1 MKTITTILLSLL
13 TLISYSQT
21 KLDLE
26 VFKIINEYRVSNG
39 LKKLIWSTEAFVV
52 TETHNNYMVKAGKL
66 CHGEPIDV
74 PNHREV
80 DDLGERFR
88 DKGISY
94 SYVGENVACVLYSDS
109 LLPYI
114 SRSIVNN
121 WINSKYHNEFLLD
134 TNIKFCSISTSL
146 VGRKKLT
153 YSDIT
158 GHCFTT
164 FNAFK

>member
-1 MKTITTILLSLL
+1 MKTLITILLSLL
-13 TLISYSQT
+13 TLVSYSQT

-39 LKKLIWSTEAFVV
+39 LKKLIWSAEAFVV
-52 TETHNNYMVKAGKL
+52 TETHNNYMVKTGKL
-66 CHGEPIDV
+66 CHGEPIDI
-74 PNHREV
+74 PNHKEIQ
-80 DDLGERFR
+80 DLGERFI
-88 DKGISY
+88 DKGVSY
-94 SYVGENVACVLYSDS
+94 SYLGENVACVLYSDS

-121 WINSKYHNEFLLD
+121 WINSKSHNELLL
-134 TNIKFCSISTSL
+134 NKNVVLGSVSTSL

-158 GHCFTT
+158 GHCFAT

>member
-74 PNHREV
+74 PMRQVKCYNCEEEGHIQ
-80 DDLGERFR
+80 R
-88 DKGISY
+88 DCPHPRKVTCY
-94 SYVGENVACVLYSDS
+94 AC
-109 LLPYI
+109 
-114 SRSIVNN
+114 
-121 WINSKYHNEFLLD
+121 KEE
-134 TNIKFCSISTSL
+134 
-146 VGRKKLT
+146 
-153 YSDIT
+153 
-158 GHCFTT
+158 GHIQRNCPQRR
-164 FNAFK
+164 

>member
-1 MKTITTILLSLL
+1 MKTLITILLSLL
-13 TLISYSQT
+13 TLVSYSQT

-52 TETHNNYMVKAGKL
+52 TETHNNYMVKTGKL
-66 CHGEPIDV
+66 CHGEPIDI
-74 PNHREV
+74 PNHKEIQ
-80 DDLGERFR
+80 DLGERFI
-88 DKGISY
+88 DKGVSY
-94 SYVGENVACVLYSDS
+94 SYLGENVACVLYSDS

-121 WINSKYHNEFLLD
+121 WINSKSHNELLL
-134 TNIKFCSISTSL
+134 NKNVMLGSVSTSL

>member
-39 LKKLIWSTEAFVV
+39 LQKLIWSTEAFVV
-52 TETHNNYMVKAGKL
+52 TETHNNYMVKTGKL
-66 CHGEPIDV
+66 CHGEPIDI
-74 PNHREV
+74 PNHKEIQ
-80 DDLGERFR
+80 DLGERFT
-88 DKGISY
+88 DKGVSY
-94 SYVGENVACVLYSDS
+94 SYLGENVACVLYSDS

-121 WINSKYHNEFLLD
+121 WINSTSHNELLL
-134 TNIKFCSISTSL
+134 NKNVKLGSVSTSL

-158 GHCFTT
+158 GHCFAT